1 MNISIKG
8 TFTFWFWYYSLCWCY
23 SNLKSLTSLPSK
35 IPVRKYVLDKF
46 SKAGA
51 HCWCQATP
59 NNTNNEAEECVMR
72 CAGQVGFGEREIEKN
87 NSQNKWPGR
96 IGHPGLIS
104 FLIFSKDIKVK
115 LSLCRVTITVFRAL
129 VFLCDRGGMWCL
141 IEMIHCKV
149 CQDKKK
155 TQIKKKKQQPKLK
168 FKTFVNIYMG

>member
-1 MNISIKG
+1 
-8 TFTFWFWYYSLCWCY
+8 
-23 SNLKSLTSLPSK
+23 
-35 IPVRKYVLDKF
+35 
-46 SKAGA
+46 
-51 HCWCQATP
+51 
-59 NNTNNEAEECVMR
+59 MR

-129 VFLCDRGGMWCL
+129 VFLCDREGMWCL

-155 TQIKKKKQQPKLK
+155 KPRLRKKNNNQNLSSKLTSIFTWGKVPECIQSQLTQVVRLI
-168 FKTFVNIYMG
+168 